1 MIEITDVVVVAVI
14 MGLVQLTKKLEWLP
28 VKYLPLL
35 SLILGIVA
43 GIIYFDGPIENKVMF
58 GIILGLSAAGLFDQT
73 KIVTKKEDDA
83 EW

>member
-28 VKYLPLL
+28 AKYLPLL

-43 GIIYFDGPIENKVMF
+43 GVIYFEGPIQNKVIF
-58 GIILGLSAAGLFDQT
+58 GIILGLSAAGLFDQSKIIT
-73 KIVTKKEDDA
+73 KEGD
-83 EW
+83 E

>member
-28 VKYLPLL
+28 AKYLPLL

-43 GIIYFDGPIENKVMF
+43 GIIYFKGPIQNKVMF
-58 GIILGLSAAGLFDQT
+58 GIILGLSAAGLFDQSKIIT
-73 KIVTKKEDDA
+73 KEGD
-83 EW
+83 E

>member
-28 VKYLPLL
+28 AKYLPLL

-43 GIIYFDGPIENKVMF
+43 GVIYFEGPIQNKIIF
-58 GIILGLSAAGLFDQT
+58 GIILGLSAAGLFDQSKIIT
-73 KIVTKKEDDA
+73 KEGD
-83 EW
+83 E